1 MCGVFMMKH
10 MVRVR
15 TAVSILLGI
24 CSVLL
29 VISGLGITRPGI
41 IMLLTLGFFDKAAA
55 FRVHLYLWGPFLI
68 LLIVHVFYSMLSGKT
83 K

>member
-1 MCGVFMMKH
+1 
-10 MVRVR
+10 
-15 TAVSILLGI
+15 
-24 CSVLL
+24 

-41 IMLLTLGFFDKAAA
+41 IMPLTLGFFDRAAA

-68 LLIVHVFYSMLSGKT
+68 LLIVHVFYSTLSGKT